1 MNHELYL
8 PLPGEAT
15 APFFDKAKP
24 RELLRFFEHLDR
36 LYSRFGLED
45 EEKKKKRYMVGYM
58 DWETEEC
65 WKTFPEYGDSTAA
78 YSDFKMAIMRIYPSS
93 NASTLYTIRDM
104 EHLISERQRLGITTC
119 EDLANF
125 HTAYFGLTQWLI
137 SKGYISKQEQQRGYM
152 QVIPQSLIPVVT
164 TRLQIVHP
172 LHNPLLPY
180 EVDAIFEATRFA
192 LQSSA
197 AF

>member
-24 RELLRFFEHLDR
+24 CELLRFFKHLDR

-45 EEKKKKRYMVGYM
+45 EEKKKRYMVGYT

-78 YSDFKMAIMRIYPSS
+78 YSDFKKAIMRIYPSS
-93 NASTLYTIRDM
+93 NASTLYTICDM
-104 EHLISERQRLGITTC
+104 EHLISERQCLGITTC

-152 QVIPQSLIPVVT
+152 QAIPQSLIPAVT
-164 TRLQIVHP
+164 TRLKIVHP

-180 EVDAIFEATRFA
+180 EVDAIFKATHFA

>member
-15 APFFDKAKP
+15 AVFFDKVKP
-24 RELLRFFEHLDR
+24 RKLLRFFEHLDR

-45 EEKKKKRYMVGYM
+45 EEKKKRYM
-58 DWETEEC
+58 ETEEC

-78 YSDFKMAIMRIYPSS
+78 YSNFKKAIMQIYPSS
-93 NASTLYTIRDM
+93 NTSTLYTIRDM

-119 EDLANF
+119 DDLANF
-125 HTAYFGLTQWLI
+125 HTAYFSLTQWLI
-137 SKGYISKQEQQRGYM
+137 SNGYISKHEQQRRYM
-152 QVIPQSLIPVVT
+152 RVIPQSLIPAVS
-164 TRLQIVHP
+164 TRLQITHL

-180 EVDAIFEATRFA
+180 EVGCNF
-192 LQSSA
+192 
-197 AF
+197 